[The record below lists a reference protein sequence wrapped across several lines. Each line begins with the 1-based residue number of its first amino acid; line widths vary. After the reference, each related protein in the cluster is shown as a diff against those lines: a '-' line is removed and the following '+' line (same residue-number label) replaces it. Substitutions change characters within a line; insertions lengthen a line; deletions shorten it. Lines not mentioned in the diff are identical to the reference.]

1 MLGTTVTARKIPGE
15 KQLKIM
21 IIHIFPKGNAS
32 KQDFHQNEG
41 NTNNNQLLRKGI
53 LAETY

>member
-1 MLGTTVTARKIPGE
+1 MLGTTVTARKIPAE

-21 IIHIFPKGNAS
+21 IIQIFPKGNAS